1 MIAAAEEVTI
11 RSPSFLISRR
21 MAFSTHL
28 GYCADWSKTVSS
40 PLVIP
45 SRRRTAG
52 WLWQKFSHNKTLF
65 FTLGLRAG

>member
-11 RSPSFLISRR
+11 RLPSFLTSRR

-28 GYCADWSKTVSS
+28 RYCADWSKTVSS
-40 PLVIP
+40 PPVTP

-52 WLWQKFSHNKTLF
+52 WLLQKFSHNKTLL
-65 FTLGLRAG
+65 FTLGLQAG